1 MAQCLNQLHYCVPQ
15 FYRVHWAI
23 NSSAEG
29 LILLNVYFIVNVR
42 FIYMLSITGI
52 RITGGPEDT
61 SYKLLI
67 ITSPYIVYCRLFL
80 SSYILYATGPSAVNI
95 VVTLCVVK
103 R

>member
-1 MAQCLNQLHYCVPQ
+1 
-15 FYRVHWAI
+15 
-23 NSSAEG
+23 
-29 LILLNVYFIVNVR
+29 
-42 FIYMLSITGI
+42 MLSITGI